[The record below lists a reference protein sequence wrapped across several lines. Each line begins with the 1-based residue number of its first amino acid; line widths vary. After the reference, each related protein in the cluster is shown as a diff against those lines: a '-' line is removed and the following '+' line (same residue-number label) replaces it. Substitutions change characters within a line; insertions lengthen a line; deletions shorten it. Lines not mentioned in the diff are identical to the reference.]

1 MVKVYQRYKL
11 QKSFGVIASSS
22 SNAIFNHDGTSC
34 YAPTLEN
41 ITMWNLKQG
50 TVIKQLQ
57 DSNSQTTFADGSIR
71 IWDNG
76 VVTVFNGHRA
86 PVTCLAFDS
95 KGARLVSGSA
105 DTDVILWDVVAE
117 IGLNRFKG
125 HKDQV
130 TCVAFIEEQS
140 PNSTTRLNH
149 IVSGSKD
156 TLVKVWDITAECCVE
171 NIVSH
176 RGEVWALDIRGTMLL
191 TGAGDG
197 QLRLWEINLENL
209 ANKLI
214 DNAQQDAAE
223 IAKSIELIGNIEK
236 QSKERVM
243 SIKFHSDEFFGVQGN
258 DKLIEIFK
266 IRNDQELKK
275 RLARKKKRSKDDME
289 IELELSD
296 KISIFNTIKTFSKL
310 RSFDMVKGA
319 HKNQLRVLAHHT
331 SNSLEFYQLSLD
343 EKEPAKQISSIDL
356 PGHRTDIRTLCLSED
371 DELLASG
378 SSDMVKLW
386 STKNGNCVQTLE
398 SGYALCS
405 AFVPGGK
412 HLIVGTKQ
420 GELLLYELSSSSLL
434 ETIQA
439 HEGPIWGIQILP
451 DKQGMVTASQDKTVK
466 FFKFGL
472 IEDENYS
479 KIAKRATAVHFRT
492 LKLTDDVLS
501 VRVSPDGKLL
511 AVALLDLTVKIFYVD
526 TLKFFLSLY
535 GHKLPVNSMD
545 ISSDSRI
552 IITAS
557 SDKTVKIW
565 GLDFGDCHKSL
576 LAHQDSVMQ
585 CQFVW
590 GTYYFFTASKDKT
603 IKYWDAEKFEEISKL
618 EGHFGD
624 VWALAVGK
632 YGNFVAS
639 ASHDKSIRIWEKT
652 DDQFVLEEEREARLE
667 EIYNDLDIQEEKYT
681 QDIGS
686 GVEGYEEKEG
696 KQVEPATKSTMESL
710 KAGEL
715 LSEALIIWQKE
726 NEDFEKYQMMVK
738 SNPDVAKPARH
749 PIVIS
754 TGLQEK
760 SPEEYILHVVNA
772 IRPSH
777 LNDALLTLPFHQVIT
792 LLECV
797 AKLIEKQLDPLQ
809 TQKILI
815 FLLKEHH
822 NEITSTRSLK
832 PVIEKIQTLSR
843 KQLKKER
850 DVIGYNVYALGIL
863 LREKKQGKES
873 FFGEQVVE
881 ERGEKRKRIAVK

>member
-22 SNAIFNHDGTSC
+22 SNAVFNHDGTSC
-34 YAPTLEN
+34 YAPSLESVTL
-41 ITMWNLKQG
+41 WNLKQG

-57 DSNSQTTFADGSIR
+57 DGNSQTTCIARFADGSIR
-71 IWDNG
+71 IWDSG

-95 KGARLVSGSA
+95 KGARLASGSA

-130 TCVAFIEEQS
+130 TCLAFIEDQI
-140 PNSTTRLNH
+140 PNSTNNLNH
-149 IVSGSKD
+149 LISGSKD

-176 RGEVWALDIRGTMLL
+176 RGEVWALAVQGSMLL

-197 QLRLWEINLENL
+197 QLRLWEINFENL
-209 ANKLI
+209 AKKLI
-214 DNAQQDAAE
+214 DNVQQESAE
-223 IAKSIELIGNIEK
+223 IEKSIELVGNIEK

-266 IRNDQELKK
+266 IRNEQELKK
-275 RLARKKKRSKDDME
+275 RLARKKKRAKEDME
-289 IELELSD
+289 VELELSD
-296 KISIFNTIKTFSKL
+296 KISVFNTIKTFSKI
-310 RSFDMVKGA
+310 RSFDLAKGTN
-319 HKNQLRVLAHHT
+319 KNQLRVLAHHS
-331 SNSLEFYQLSLD
+331 SNILELYQLDLD
-343 EKEPAKQISSIDL
+343 EKEPAKLNSSIDL

-378 SSDMVKLW
+378 SSDMIKVW
-386 STKNGNCVQTLE
+386 STKNGNCIQTLE

-405 AFVPGGK
+405 AFLPGGK

-420 GELLLYELSSSSLL
+420 GELLLYELSSSSLI

-439 HEGPIWGIQILP
+439 HDGPIWGMQILP
-451 DKQGMVTASQDKTVK
+451 DKQGMVTGSQDKTVK

-479 KIAKRATAVHFRT
+479 KIAKRATAVHYRT

-501 VRVSPDGKLL
+501 VCVSPDGKLL
-511 AVALLDLTVKIFYVD
+511 AVALLDLTVKVFYID
-526 TLKFFLSLY
+526 SLKFFLSLY

-565 GLDFGDCHKSL
+565 GLDFGDCHKSI
-576 LAHQDSVMQ
+576 LAHQDS
-585 CQFVW
+585 F
-590 GTYYFFTASKDKT
+590 D
-603 IKYWDAEKFEEISKL
+603 EISKL

-624 VWALAVGK
+624 IWALAVGK
-632 YGNFVAS
+632 YGNFIAS

-667 EIYNDLDIQEEKYT
+667 ELYNDLDVQDEKYT
-681 QDIGS
+681 QEIGS
-686 GVEGYEEKEG
+686 GVEGYEEKES
-696 KQVEPATKSTMESL
+696 KQLEPATKSTMESL
-710 KAGEL
+710 KSGEL

-726 NEDFEKYQMMVK
+726 NEDFEKYQQMVK

-754 TGLQEK
+754 SGLKDK
-760 SPEEYILHVVNA
+760 SPEEYILHVVNS

-792 LLECV
+792 LLECL
-797 AKLIEKQLDPLQ
+797 AKLIEKQLDPMQ

-815 FLLKEHH
+815 FLLKQHH

-832 PVIEKIQTLSR
+832 PVVERIQALSR
-843 KQLKKER
+843 KQLKNER
-850 DVIGYNVYALGIL
+850 DVIGYNVYSLGIL

-873 FFGEQVVE
+873 YFGEPVVE
-881 ERGEKRKRIAVK
+881 ERGEKRKRIVVK

>member
-22 SNAIFNHDGTSC
+22 SNAVFNHDGTSC
-34 YAPTLEN
+34 YAPSLESVTL
-41 ITMWNLKQG
+41 WNLKQG

-57 DSNSQTTFADGSIR
+57 DGNSQTTCIARYKDLLAVGFADGSIR

-95 KGARLVSGSA
+95 KGARLASGSA

-130 TCVAFIEEQS
+130 TYQI
-140 PNSTTRLNH
+140 PNSTNNLNH
-149 IVSGSKD
+149 LISGSKD

-176 RGEVWALDIRGTMLL
+176 RGEVWALAVQGSMLL

-197 QLRLWEINLENL
+197 QLRLWEINFENL
-209 ANKLI
+209 AKKLI
-214 DNAQQDAAE
+214 DNAQQESAE
-223 IAKSIELIGNIEK
+223 IEKSIELVGNIEK

-266 IRNDQELKK
+266 IRNEQELKK
-275 RLARKKKRSKDDME
+275 RLARKKKRAKDDME
-289 IELELSD
+289 VELELSD
-296 KISIFNTIKTFSKL
+296 KISVFNTIKTFSKI
-310 RSFDMVKGA
+310 RSFDLAKGA
-319 HKNQLRVLAHHT
+319 NKNQLRVLAHHS
-331 SNSLEFYQLSLD
+331 SNILELYQLDLD
-343 EKEPAKQISSIDL
+343 EKEPAKLISSIDL

-378 SSDMVKLW
+378 SSDMIKVW
-386 STKNGNCVQTLE
+386 STKNGNCIQTLE

-405 AFVPGGK
+405 AFLPGGK

-420 GELLLYELSSSSLL
+420 
-434 ETIQA
+434 A
-439 HEGPIWGIQILP
+439 HDGPIWGMQILP
-451 DKQGMVTASQDKTVK
+451 DKQGMVTGSQDKTVK

-479 KIAKRATAVHFRT
+479 KIAKRATAVHYRT

-511 AVALLDLTVKIFYVD
+511 AVALLDLTVKVFYID
-526 TLKFFLSLY
+526 SLKFFLSLY

-565 GLDFGDCHKSL
+565 GLDFGDCHKSI

-603 IKYWDAEKFEEISKL
+603 IKYWDAEKFDEISKL

-624 VWALAVGK
+624 IWALAVGK

-667 EIYNDLDIQEEKYT
+667 QLYNDLDVQDEKYT
-681 QDIGS
+681 QEIGS
-686 GVEGYEEKEG
+686 GVEGYEEKES
-696 KQVEPATKSTMESL
+696 KQLEPATKSTMESL
-710 KAGEL
+710 KSGEL
-715 LSEALIIWQKE
+715 LSEALVIWQKE
-726 NEDFEKYQMMVK
+726 NEDFEKYQQMVK
-738 SNPDVAKPARH
+738 SNPDAAKPARH

-754 TGLQEK
+754 SGLKDK
-760 SPEEYILHVVNA
+760 SPEEYILHVVNS

-792 LLECV
+792 LLECL
-797 AKLIEKQLDPLQ
+797 AKLIEKQLDPMQ

-815 FLLKEHH
+815 FLLKQHH

-832 PVIEKIQTLSR
+832 PVVERIQTLSR
-843 KQLKKER
+843 KQLKNER
-850 DVIGYNVYALGIL
+850 DVIGYNVYSLGIL

-873 FFGEQVVE
+873 YFGEPVAE
-881 ERGEKRKRIAVK
+881 ERGEKRKRIVVK